1 MKIIIKAILFVT
13 SLTLFSPYLITPTT
27 ANTAA
32 QKSPNFNFIRDRKGN
47 ITEIR
52 NLTIE
57 NQRYNVKF
65 IYGSF
70 REIYNSNIA
79 PTFWQKP
86 EAASKAIDF
95 INRALNSRK
104 STSPTLGVIQTKYES
119 VKFAGSGNSFIIPV
133 ASDRIVREY
142 GSQRTENTYINGIL
156 SSFKTQKKIWIK
168 DSFAGFSLTPDTAF
182 TYVQLNPINSIN
194 NLNIP
199 KKKSRK
205 NE

>member
-1 MKIIIKAILFVT
+1 MKIIIQTIVFAT
-13 SLTLFSPYLITPTT
+13 SLTLFSPAITPSIATT
-27 ANTAA
+27 SA
-32 QKSPNFNFIRDRKGN
+32 QKRTNFNLIRDSKGN
-47 ITEIR
+47 ITEIK

-86 EAASKAIDF
+86 EAATKAIDI
-95 INRALNSRK
+95 INTALNSRK
-104 STSPTLGVIQTKYES
+104 STSPKLGVIPTKYES

-133 ASDRIVREY
+133 ASDRTVREY
-142 GSQRTENTYINGIL
+142 GHQRTENTYINGVL
-156 SSFKTQKKIWIK
+156 SSFENQKKTWIK
-168 DSFAGFSLTPDTAF
+168 DSFVEFSLTPDTTF
-182 TYVQLNPINSIN
+182 TYVQLNPINSVN

-199 KKKSRK
+199 EKRK
-205 NE
+205 

>member
-1 MKIIIKAILFVT
+1 MKIIIKAILFAT

-27 ANTAA
+27 ANTAV

-70 REIYNSNIA
+70 REIYNYNIA

-86 EAASKAIDF
+86 EAATKAIDV
-95 INRALNSRK
+95 INTALNSRK
-104 STSPTLGVIQTKYES
+104 STSPKLGVIPTKYES

-133 ASDRIVREY
+133 ASDRTVREY
-142 GSQRTENTYINGIL
+142 GSQRTENTYVNGIL

-182 TYVQLNPINSIN
+182 TYVQLNPINPIN
-194 NLNIP
+194 NLNISE
-199 KKKSRK
+199 KRK
-205 NE
+205 